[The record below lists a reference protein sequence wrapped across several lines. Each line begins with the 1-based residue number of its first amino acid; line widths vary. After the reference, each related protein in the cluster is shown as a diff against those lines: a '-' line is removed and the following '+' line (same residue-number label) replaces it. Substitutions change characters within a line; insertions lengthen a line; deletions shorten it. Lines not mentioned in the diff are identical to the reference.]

1 MHVLN
6 LTNAETTF
14 FKDQVRALEREGVR
28 CSTMMVPGRK
38 GRADIRSVTD
48 YLRFWPRAYSGVDD
62 RYDLVH
68 ANFGLMGP
76 MALTQSR
83 LPVVMS
89 LWGTDLYGPFG
100 WVSKACAPFC
110 DAVVVM
116 SEEMAAE
123 FDRDCDVIPH
133 GVDLNR
139 FQPAPREQ
147 ARQAVGWNE
156 DDYYVLFPYR
166 PGREVKNYPLA
177 ERVVGAV
184 DDIRSQNVRIET
196 VSGAPQDRFIQYLN
210 AADCMLLTSNREGSP
225 NVVKEALACNLP
237 VVSVDVGDVSERLDG
252 VEPSV
257 VCDSEAALVGAVHD
271 VLRQQE
277 RSNGREHVQT
287 LSLERMGRQLRSVYE
302 RVLDEQSVPKVSSQE
317 TK

>member
-1 MHVLN
+1 
-6 LTNAETTF
+6 
-14 FKDQVRALEREGVR
+14 
-28 CSTMMVPGRK
+28 
-38 GRADIRSVTD
+38 
-48 YLRFWPRAYSGVDD
+48 
-62 RYDLVH
+62 
-68 ANFGLMGP
+68 

-177 ERVVGAV
+177 ERVVAAV
-184 DDIRSQNVRIET
+184 DDILSQNVRIET
-196 VSGAPQDRFIQYLN
+196 ISGAPQDRFIQYLN

-287 LSLERMGRQLRSVYE
+287 LSLERMGHQLRSVYE